1 MDEKN
6 NIYTVEQH
14 LAFFFLHLPLSEVK
28 IAVKL
33 LKKGKALEKHSITS
47 EFLKQV
53 RNIPRMDLH
62 LINEIWR
69 EKLIPK

>member
-6 NIYTVEQH
+6 NIYTAEQH
-14 LAFFFLHLPLSEVK
+14 LQKPLSEVK

-33 LKKGKALEKHSITS
+33 LKKGKALEEHSITS

-53 RNIPRMDLH
+53 RNVPRMDLH